1 MATNYSPNVGSSK
14 LTDWFKTTYTNPSL
28 QTPMLDQTKVP
39 LYTDNLTANGTY
51 LVPALKNAGKLK
63 LSDLASKLKWGK
75 GKGLSIDQSAPAMYS
90 LNGNVAQTAK
100 SKSLNLGKAAPWI
113 QGGVE
118 AVRALGGIS
127 DYTDAQSQYDELL
140 SDVLREYGSNPLANQ
155 FLTSSQ
161 RSDLRA
167 LEKGYTNEG
176 KADSGDF
183 FKGMGSGL
191 GDAIPAALLGLVAG
205 GVPGALVGGI
215 GSLVNSGISGMNSAV
230 AQDTAD
236 LEALYQTLVDAN
248 AQYNSMKKIP
258 MAGLGLQQKYVN
270 QYQ

>member
-1 MATNYSPNVGSSK
+1 MATNKQKRADYITYPDGVTSQNYYLPSSNLAPTAQAPNLSGLFAKGKQFINNNWSSSKGLNLKNVPLLGDVNVG
-14 LTDWFKTTYTNPSL
+14 
-28 QTPMLDQTKVP
+28 KV
-39 LYTDNLTANGTY
+39 
-51 LVPALKNAGKLK
+51 
-63 LSDLASKLKWGK
+63 
-75 GKGLSIDQSAPAMYS
+75 
-90 LNGNVAQTAK
+90 
-100 SKSLNLGKAAPWI
+100 APWI
-113 QGGVE
+113 QGGVS
-118 AVRALGGIS
+118 AAQALGGIS
-127 DYTDAQSQYDELL
+127 DYTKNTSNYQDMLG
-140 SDVLREYGSNPLANQ
+140 DVLREYNSNPLANYY
-155 FLTSSQ
+155 LTNAQ
-161 RSDLRA
+161 KSDIRK
-167 LEKGYTNEG
+167 LEKGYSNTG
-176 KADSGDF
+176 KADGGDF

-191 GDAIPAALLGLVAG
+191 GEAVPAALLGLVAG